1 MTRRKTSFREQLDP
15 SEVRPCEWPGC
26 PERAGYRAPKSRD
39 DLRSYRW
46 FCLEHIRAY
55 NSAWN
60 FYEGM
65 SEEEVE
71 KAVRADTTWN
81 RPSWP
86 LGSNGGSNG
95 GHIGDSPESGQKSRY
110 NWRGFGTIHD
120 PFDLFE
126 GAQDHCSPASA
137 ALSEPE
143 RKAARILDLEAPFTV
158 SEVKARYKA
167 LVKRYHPDANGGD
180 KAAEER
186 FKRIN
191 GAYETLM
198 KSLITGRHQR
208 TTG

>member
-1 MTRRKTSFREQLDP
+1 MTRRKTSFREQLDE
-15 SEVRPCEWPGC
+15 SEYRPCEWPGC

-39 DLRSYRW
+39 ALRSYKW

-65 SEEEVE
+65 SDEEVE
-71 KAVRADTTWN
+71 KLVRADTTWN

-86 LGSNGGSNG
+86 LGSNG
-95 GHIGDSPESGQKSRY
+95 EGQKNRY
-110 NWRGFGTIHD
+110 NWAGFGTIHD

-126 GAQDHCSPASA
+126 DAADYRSPGSQH
-137 ALSEPE
+137 LSEPE

-158 SEVKARYKA
+158 NEVKARYKV

-180 KAAEER
+180 KAAEEKI
-186 FKRIN
+186 KRIN

-208 TTG
+208 TPDKQHDDDKHKP